1 MPSSE
6 PVPRDPFQFFGHA
19 RADESGDHSQPKGLP
34 MPEKFV
40 KLSDE
45 LADFIGAARGS
56 QVSDQHGSFVGANH
70 TQVVVEDGEVKIVS
84 FPGGTDVPAK
94 FRAKNFG
101 SGPKANQ
108 PGAPPTATPQPPPGS
123 TTLADLGAITPRV
136 AAAFREL
143 ITAIKSDMA

>member
-1 MPSSE
+1 
-6 PVPRDPFQFFGHA
+6 
-19 RADESGDHSQPKGLP
+19 

-40 KLSDE
+40 KMSDE
-45 LADFIGAARGS
+45 LADFVNEPRGTE
-56 QVSDQHGSFVGANH
+56 VSDQHSTFVGPNH
-70 TQVVVEDGEVKIVS
+70 TQVKVEDGEVKIVS
-84 FPGGTDVPAK
+84 FPGGGDVPAK

-108 PGAPPTATPQPPPGS
+108 PGATPTATPQPPPGS

-136 AAAFREL
+136 AAALREL